1 MNYIRNIPEVA
12 SASGSESSGIE
23 LAGQDKAAASTKTQ
37 ISKVITG
44 TAVYTVLNWLYDYP
58 LYSIVLWYGGIL
70 WGGLFMALLSIP
82 VDLVTLKFYDWSQQD
97 WFAIEYLKAMKE
109 YQGKNILKRALKVIF
124 CGTPKWLQVIV
135 LSIKFNAFA
144 VTTLL
149 RKGAYEYQG
158 LTRSDWLVFW
168 GSYFIGQV
176 YWIFVIGSGLTIGS
190 LLATKLSDISQ
201 QFLVP

>member
-1 MNYIRNIPEVA
+1 MNYIRDIPEVA
-12 SASGSESSGIE
+12 SASGVEPDVLLPQAHQQAE
-23 LAGQDKAAASTKTQ
+23 QPPKTQ
-37 ISKVITG
+37 ISKVLTG
-44 TAVYTVLNWLYDYP
+44 TAFYSVLNWLYDYP
-58 LYSIVLWYGGIL
+58 LYSLVLWYGGVV

-109 YQGKNILKRALKVIF
+109 YRGRNLLKRGLRGVF

-149 RKGAYEYQG
+149 RKGAYQYQG
-158 LTRSDWLVFW
+158 LTRSDWKVFW
-168 GSYFIGQV
+168 CSYLVGQV
-176 YWIFVIGSGLTIGS
+176 YWIFVIGSGLEIGS
-190 LLATKLSDISQ
+190 FLALKLAS
-201 QFLVP
+201 PN